1 MILLNKVEFKQLDE
15 TLYHEKLDN
24 GLEVYI
30 LPKKGFSKTFATFT
44 TKYGSI
50 DNHFVPFGE
59 KEAIKVPDG
68 IAHFL
73 EHKMFEKEDG
83 DVFQQ
88 FSQQGASA
96 NAFTSFT
103 RTAYLFS
110 ATDKIDE
117 NVETLLDFVQSPY
130 FTESTVDKEKGII
143 AQEITMYDDQ
153 PDWRLYFGVIENMYK
168 NHPVKIDIAGTV
180 ESIQDITAEHLYTCY
195 NTFYHPSNM
204 VLFIVG
210 AVEPESMLSL
220 IKKNQGSKTFEEPQA
235 IERVYPDEPAEAH
248 IKERTLEMSV
258 QKPKVFVGIKPELLD
273 LSGDDMMKHELSA
286 QLAYE
291 LLFGRTSDFYHH
303 AYESGWIDESY
314 SFDYSLEK
322 GFGYA
327 LIGSDTAVPEKLTQ
341 EINDTLDRAIEK
353 WPFGQADLD
362 RVRRKKIGFFLRA
375 LNSPEYIAN
384 QFTRYAFNGMNLFD
398 VVPALEN
405 LEVLDLQEA
414 FASVSQESQ
423 RSSFTIVPPKKAEQ

>member
-1 MILLNKVEFKQLDE
+1 
-15 TLYHEKLDN
+15 
-24 GLEVYI
+24 
-30 LPKKGFSKTFATFT
+30 T

-50 DNHFVPFGE
+50 DNHFIPMGE
-59 KEAIKVPDG
+59 KEAIQVPDG

-73 EHKMFEKEDG
+73 EHKMFEKEEG
-83 DVFQQ
+83 DIFQE
-88 FSQQGASA
+88 FSKQGASA

-110 ATDKIDE
+110 ATNLIDQ

-130 FTESTVDKEKGII
+130 FTEKTVDKEKGII

-153 PDWRLYFGVIENMYK
+153 PDWRLYFGIIENLYE

-204 VLFIVG
+204 VLFVVG
-210 AVEPESMLSL
+210 AVDPESMIKL
-220 IKKNQGSKTFEEPQA
+220 IQNNQDSKTFEEPQE
-235 IERVYPDEPAEAH
+235 IVRLYPDEPKEAV

-258 QKPKVFVGIKPELLD
+258 QKPKVFVGIKPEKLD
-273 LSGDDMMKHELSA
+273 GSGKEMLKHELA
-286 QLAYE
+286 AELAFE

-303 AYESGWIDESY
+303 AYESDWIDESY

-327 LIGSDTAVPEKLTQ
+327 LIGSDTNEPQILAR
-341 EINDTLDRAIEK
+341 EIQDTIQKAKEK
-353 WPFGQADLD
+353 WPFGQDDLD

-375 LNSPEYIAN
+375 LNSPEFIAN
-384 QFTRYAFNGMNLFD
+384 QFTRYAFNEMNLFD
-398 VVPALEN
+398 VVPMLE
-405 LEVLDLQEA
+405 EIQVHDMQEA
-414 FASVSQESQ
+414 FALVSDESQ
-423 RSSFTIVPPKKAEQ
+423 RSVFTIMPSKKDE

>member
-1 MILLNKVEFKQLDE
+1 MNKVEFKQLDE
-15 TLYHEKLDN
+15 TLYHEKLPN
-24 GLEVYI
+24 GLQVYI
-30 LPKKGFSKTFATFT
+30 LPKKGFSKTYATFT

-59 KEAIKVPDG
+59 TEPVQVPDG

-110 ATDKIDE
+110 ATDKVTE

-130 FTESTVDKEKGII
+130 FTEKTVEKEKGII

-153 PDWRLYFGVIENMYK
+153 PDWRLYFGMIENLYE

-180 ESIQDITAEHLYTCY
+180 ESIQKITAEHLYTCY

-204 VLFIVG
+204 MLFIVG
-210 AVEPESMLSL
+210 SVEPESMIEF
-220 IKKNQGSKTFEEPQA
+220 IKNNQMQKTFEEPKE
-235 IERVYPDEPAEAH
+235 IVRIYPDEPAEAA

-258 QKPKVFVGIKPELLD
+258 QKPKVFVGIKPENLD
-273 LSGDDMMKHELSA
+273 LSGADMLKHELSA

-303 AYESGWIDESY
+303 AYENGWIDESY
-314 SFDYSLEK
+314 SFDYSLEN

-327 LIGSDTAVPEKLTQ
+327 LIGSDTGTPEKLIE
-341 EINDTLDRAIEK
+341 EIQHTLDRTVEK

-384 QFTRYAFNGMNLFD
+384 QFTRYAFNDMNLFD
-398 VVPALEN
+398 VVPCLESI
-405 LEVLDLQEA
+405 EVADLQAA
-414 FASVSQESQ
+414 FASVSAEQQ
-423 RSSFTIVPPKKAEQ
+423 RSTFTIMPPKKASE